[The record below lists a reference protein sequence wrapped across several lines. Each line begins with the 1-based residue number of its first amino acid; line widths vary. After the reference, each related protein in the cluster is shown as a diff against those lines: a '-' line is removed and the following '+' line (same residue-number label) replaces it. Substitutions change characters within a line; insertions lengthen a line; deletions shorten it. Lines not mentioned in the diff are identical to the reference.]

1 MSSINQIVTPLDS
14 AVLENKD
21 QYAVYYKIIN
31 HAFGQ
36 MVDKLMEHEICNP
49 LELSFIKQYCELLT
63 YSLEAFRVKYL
74 FDEEEKMRVD
84 LTESGFPN
92 YLEFRYLI
100 NDLALKSEHISKLP
114 KPELLK
120 EEFLESL
127 LKYKE
132 PVPKRKL
139 EQAASIV
146 YYSSV
151 QKNYIFKRFVQ
162 GKIIK
167 IENNPDAPYLVSW
180 SFYDISLNRP
190 FICFMYF
197 DLHKTDVDEA
207 TEAIY
212 DILEKSADRDM
223 SLDMMA
229 YAIDKKLPKVL
240 PKKFRKIDLGPLHN
254 VFAKDELEITHLILE
269 GIINKTLKLP
279 ACAVSLSIDEIHST
293 GQFSEGSFFSK
304 QVLQVWESKK
314 TESYV
319 FTTHRVMQMLYDRI
333 PESMNKLTKE
343 PIEIPQLK
351 L

>member
-1 MSSINQIVTPLDS
+1 MSINQIVTPLDS
-14 AVLENKD
+14 AVLENKE
-21 QYAVYYKIIN
+21 QYEVYFKIVN
-31 HAFGQ
+31 HAFGE

-49 LELSFIKQYCELLT
+49 LELSFIEQYCELLM
-63 YSLEAFRVKYL
+63 YSLEAFQVKYL
-74 FDEEEKMRVD
+74 FDEEERMRVD

-114 KPELLK
+114 KPEVLK

-132 PVPKRKL
+132 PVAKRKL

-151 QKNYIFKRFVQ
+151 HKNYIFKRFVQ

-167 IENNPDAPYLVSW
+167 IENNPGAPFLVSW

-197 DLHKTDVDEA
+197 DLYKIDIEDA

-212 DILEKSADRDM
+212 GVLEKSADRDM

-229 YAIDKKLPKVL
+229 YAVDKKLPKVL
-240 PKKFRKIDLGPLHN
+240 PRKFRKIDLGPLHN
-254 VFAKDELEITHLILE
+254 VFAKDELEITHLLLE

-293 GQFSEGSFFSK
+293 GQFSEGSFFNK
-304 QVLQVWESKK
+304 QTLQVWETKK
-314 TESYV
+314 TEKYV
-319 FTTHRVMQMLYDRI
+319 FTSHRVMQMLYDKI
-333 PESMNKLTKE
+333 PESINRLTKE
-343 PIEIPQLK
+343 PIEIPELK